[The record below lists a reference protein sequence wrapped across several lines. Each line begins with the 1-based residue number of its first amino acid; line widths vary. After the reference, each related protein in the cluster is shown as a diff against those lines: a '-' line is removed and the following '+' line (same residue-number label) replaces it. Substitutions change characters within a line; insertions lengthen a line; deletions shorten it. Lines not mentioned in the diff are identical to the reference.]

1 MFKFFSV
8 FSRFSFFVSHTREK
22 KKFGIDRVRDENF
35 QLLVRLDLRDPLT
48 EVAEIFERL
57 RPVDLLVRPEFQ

>member
-1 MFKFFSV
+1 M
-8 FSRFSFFVSHTREK
+8 EK

-57 RPVDLLVRPEFQ
+57 RPVDLLVRPEFR